1 MHRFI
6 IYIYLILISP
16 QLFAQE
22 NDSISTN
29 HHHSIAIYTGY
40 SRHIIRDDAISPFIY
55 RGARA
60 PIELKYSFS
69 GNKSRHKAFLY
80 FDKLTLKPSI
90 PDYSYKNLDHN
101 IQNVNISLG
110 YSYHRKFIK
119 SASINTVFFI
129 GAEIS
134 SLVNYRQHYFVSSTS
149 YAMFDQFNSLAL
161 SVLIKKRF
169 KNKKQILSVNLS
181 IPIITYALLR
191 GTYNAYV
198 GQKIDQ
204 VDISK
209 NVFKQL
215 AKDGNF
221 ITFNNLFDIK
231 TEISFIRY
239 VSKHIGFELKYCFHY
254 YKFTQY
260 DNLLYSKNL
269 QNQLLI
275 GFIVK
280 F

>member
-1 MHRFI
+1 MQRFI
-6 IYIYLILISP
+6 IYIYLISIST
-16 QLFAQE
+16 QLFAQG
-22 NDSISTN
+22 NDSVKTN
-29 HHHSIAIYTGY
+29 QSHSIAIYTGY
-40 SRHIIRDDAISPFIY
+40 SLHIIRDDAISPFIY
-55 RGARA
+55 RGATA
-60 PIELKYSFS
+60 PVELKYSFS
-69 GNKSRHKAFLY
+69 GKKSRHKAFLY

-90 PDYSYKNLDHN
+90 PDYSNKNLNHYV
-101 IQNVNISLG
+101 QNVNISLG
-110 YSYHRKFIK
+110 YSYHRKIIK
-119 SASINTVFFI
+119 VPSVNTVFFI
-129 GAEIS
+129 GAEIG
-134 SLVNYRQHYFVSSTS
+134 SLVNYRQHYFVSSTG

-161 SVLIKKRF
+161 SALIEKKF
-169 KNKKQILSVNLS
+169 KNKKQILSVNFS

-198 GQKIDQ
+198 GKKIDQ
-204 VDISK
+204 LDISK

-215 AKDGNF
+215 AKNGDF

-275 GFIVK
+275 GFVVK